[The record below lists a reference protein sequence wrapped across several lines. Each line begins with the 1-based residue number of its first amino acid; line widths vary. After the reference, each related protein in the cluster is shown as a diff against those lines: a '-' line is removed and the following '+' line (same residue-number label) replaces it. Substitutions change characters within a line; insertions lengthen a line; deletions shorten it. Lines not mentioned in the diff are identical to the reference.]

1 MPIQTFEP
9 EAWSVSKVWTSSWL
23 YISALQIKSWISAK
37 QAASTCESPNCAAL
51 W

>member
-37 QAASTCESPNCAAL
+37 QPHQPRESKLRGAL
-51 W
+51 